1 MPTAGELRAEAQY
14 LRDLA
19 ARIPDPQLQEQIQ
32 LLISELESRARE
44 MEDGA

>member
-14 LRDLA
+14 LRELA
-19 ARIPDPQLQEQIQ
+19 ARMPDPQLREQIQ
-32 LLISELESRARE
+32 LLIDELESRARQ